1 MGNDLLE
8 ISTSTQLGVD
18 LISLE
23 AALERSL
30 LQSGLSR
37 EDYLRR
43 LVVDLKHPRLQPL
56 LWLLPRRWRLAP
68 AQLPE
73 QLHGLAQLL
82 EQGLLSPALLALL
95 GDELAGMLP
104 ASGNGPTALKRWRG
118 DQGGPIPPWPDV
130 LKLAQQH
137 GTPDRI
143 EPPKRESQL
152 APGLVWQNVGLRHS
166 QNACQRQANGDVAR
180 ALNQAASALHASSA
194 AGAGSRVWLAE
205 LLENGW
211 QARAR
216 CRASVASFGLG
227 ASLREEDESWSQVP
241 IGLPLRTG
249 LIDRDGHEIHAVLPH
264 SSIELELQGEN
275 ASLLL
280 QFYQGTE
287 GLCGWE
293 ALNDLHRPWQND
305 RSNGTVRY
313 QGEPWQG
320 EALLEL
326 MDLTD
331 VMGWVHNTV
340 ADAQHL
346 RLGGYG
352 TLGYCIDTTALIQ
365 QASWGHCELFPVV
378 ISGLWRERLSRC
390 ATELRSRLPSS
401 HGPAIDRYL
410 HALKELPLDVSLQ
423 GTTAQAAWQR
433 LKATQPT
440 SSPLLLVEN
449 LQNAPDDLTAVS
461 I

>member
-1 MGNDLLE
+1 MAYDLLE
-8 ISTSTQLGVD
+8 ISTSTQFEVA

-43 LVVDLKHPRLQPL
+43 LVVDLQHPKLQPL

-68 AQLPE
+68 AQLPA

-82 EQGLLSPALLALL
+82 EQGLLTPALLAVL

-104 ASGNGPTALKRWRG
+104 ASGSGPTALKRWRG
-118 DQGGPIPPWPDV
+118 DEGGPIPPWPDV
-130 LKLAQQH
+130 LQLAQQQ
-137 GTPDRI
+137 GTPDPI
-143 EPPKRESQL
+143 APPKRASQL
-152 APGLVWQNVGLRHS
+152 GQGLVWQNVGLRHS
-166 QNACQRQANGDVAR
+166 QNTNQRQANGALAK
-180 ALNQAASALHASSA
+180 ALNQAASELRASSA
-194 AGAGSRVWLAE
+194 AGAGSRAWLAE
-205 LLENGW
+205 LLEKGW

-227 ASLREEDESWSQVP
+227 ASLREDDGSWSQVP

-275 ASLLL
+275 AYLLL

-293 ALNDLHRPWQND
+293 AMNDLHRPWQND

-340 ADAQHL
+340 ADEQHL

-378 ISGLWRERLSRC
+378 ISGLWRERLGRC
-390 ATELRSRLPSS
+390 AIALRSHLPSS

-410 HALKELPLDVSLQ
+410 LALKDLPLDLSLQ
-423 GTTAQAAWQR
+423 GATAQAAWGR
-433 LKATQPT
+433 LKATQPN

-449 LQNAPDDLTAVS
+449 LQDAPDDLAAVS